1 MGDRKGKIMLTGSLV
16 ALITPMKT
24 DGSIDYQTLGNLI
37 EWHIEEKTDALVIAG
52 TTGESATLSFQEH
65 IEIIQFSVKKSAK
78 RLPIIAGVG
87 ANNTKEAILLSQHAQ
102 EAGADYGL
110 SVAPYYNRPSQEG
123 LYQHFKTISEET
135 ALPLIL
141 YNVPKR
147 TGSDISNDTLI
158 RLAQLPGIVGY
169 KDATGNLARA
179 LELFSKIGDNF
190 LFYSGDDPT
199 SMAYLLSG
207 GHGVIS
213 VCANITPHLFANFC
227 HAAIDKD
234 FAYTKKL
241 NDQLLGLYPYLF
253 YEPSPS
259 VIKWL
264 LYKMNRI
271 LFDTLRLPIMPLSKE
286 CQAVVEKALA
296 SYQLF

>member
-1 MGDRKGKIMLTGSLV
+1 MLTGSLV
-16 ALITPMKT
+16 ALITPMKP

-37 EWHIEEKTDALVIAG
+37 EWHIEEETDALVIAG
-52 TTGESATLSFQEH
+52 TTGESATLTSEEH
-65 IEIIQFSVKKSAK
+65 IEIIRFAVQRSAK
-78 RLPIIAGVG
+78 RLPVIAGVG
-87 ANNTKEAILLSQHAQ
+87 ANNTKEAILLSQRAQ

-110 SVAPYYNRPSQEG
+110 SVVPYYNCPSQQG
-123 LYQHFKTISEET
+123 IYQHFKTISEEA

-147 TGSDISNDTLI
+147 TGSDINDETVI

-179 LELFSKIGDNF
+179 LKLFSQVPNDF
-190 LFYSGDDPT
+190 LFYSGDDP
-199 SMAYLLSG
+199 SAMAYLLSG

-213 VCANITPHLFANFC
+213 VCANITPRLFSMFC
-227 HAAIDKD
+227 HAAIAKD
-234 FAYTKKL
+234 FAYVKKL
-241 NDQLLGLYPYLF
+241 HDQLLGLYPYLF

-259 VIKWL
+259 AIKWL

-271 LFDTLRLPIMPLSKE
+271 PFDTPRLPILPLSKE
-286 CQAVVEKALA
+286 GQVVLEKALA

>member
-135 ALPLIL
+135 ALPLICLL
-141 YNVPKR
+141 Y
-147 TGSDISNDTLI
+147 
-158 RLAQLPGIVGY
+158 
-169 KDATGNLARA
+169 
-179 LELFSKIGDNF
+179 
-190 LFYSGDDPT
+190 T
-199 SMAYLLSG
+199 S
-207 GHGVIS
+207 
-213 VCANITPHLFANFC
+213 
-227 HAAIDKD
+227 
-234 FAYTKKL
+234 
-241 NDQLLGLYPYLF
+241 
-253 YEPSPS
+253 PSPRDRTRS
-259 VIKWL
+259 
-264 LYKMNRI
+264 R
-271 LFDTLRLPIMPLSKE
+271 MPSS
-286 CQAVVEKALA
+286 A
-296 SYQLF
+296 

>member
-1 MGDRKGKIMLTGSLV
+1 MLTGSLV
-16 ALITPMKT
+16 ALITPMKP

-37 EWHIEEKTDALVIAG
+37 EWHIEEETDALVIAG
-52 TTGESATLSFQEH
+52 TTGESATLTSEEH
-65 IEIIQFSVKKSAK
+65 IEIIRFAVQRSAK
-78 RLPIIAGVG
+78 RLPVIAGVG
-87 ANNTKEAILLSQHAQ
+87 ANNTKEAILLSQRAQ

-110 SVAPYYNRPSQEG
+110 SVVPYYNCPSQQG
-123 LYQHFKTISEET
+123 IYQHFKTISEEA

-147 TGSDISNDTLI
+147 TGSDINDETVI

-179 LELFSKIGDNF
+179 LKLFSQVPNDF
-190 LFYSGDDPT
+190 LFYSGDDP
-199 SMAYLLSG
+199 SAMAYLLSG

-213 VCANITPHLFANFC
+213 VCANITPRLFSMFC
-227 HAAIDKD
+227 HAAIAKD
-234 FAYTKKL
+234 FAYVKKL
-241 NDQLLGLYPYLF
+241 HDQLLGLYPYLF

-259 VIKWL
+259 AIKWL

-271 LFDTLRLPIMPLSKE
+271 PFDTPRLPILPLSKE
-286 CQAVVEKALA
+286 GQAVLEKALA